1 MEVDI
6 LNDYEH
12 SVTNKITEYG
22 GNADFPQPEDYKVT
36 KADVES
42 YLFDKQAILD
52 SLGSQKSQYTLAGV
66 LIVLPVLVASIFPE
80 DELPGGAAGGAVLAL
95 LAGILLAL
103 IVALVQRAVRKMRLR
118 KLYESDIEDYIAAV
132 LRYNEKI

>member
-12 SVTNKITEYG
+12 SVLNRVTEYA
-22 GNADFPQPEDYKVT
+22 GNADFPKPEDYKVT
-36 KADVES
+36 KEDIDS

-52 SLGSQKSQYTLAGV
+52 SLGSQRSQYTLAGV

-80 DELPGGAAGGAVLAL
+80 KELPGGAAGGAVLAVGV
-95 LAGILLAL
+95 GILLAL
-103 IVALVQRAVRKMRLR
+103 FVALILRAVRKIKLKRLY
-118 KLYESDIEDYIAAV
+118 KPDIENYISAV
-132 LRYNEKI
+132 LQYENK